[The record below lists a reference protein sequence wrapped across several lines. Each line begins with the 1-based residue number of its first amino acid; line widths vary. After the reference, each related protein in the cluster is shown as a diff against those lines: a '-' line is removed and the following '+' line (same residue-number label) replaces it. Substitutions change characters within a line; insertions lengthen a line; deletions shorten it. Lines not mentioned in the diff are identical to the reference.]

1 MVNGLW
7 TGQPTVTNKPTT
19 YTNKY
24 LNYLALESQNSN
36 ATFTIKGSNFGTKS
50 GTVSL
55 LSNVGTPIIGVTVT
69 ITSWSNT
76 SITFSAKSLYTFT
89 NSAGGAVAVSTQ
101 PNATTFSGTGAAKLS
116 VLGFVGTISTRGYGQ
131 CVWYV
136 ADQRLAASIL
146 IPPSAY
152 STTATIG
159 ATYVP
164 QIHDALVYG
173 TKHVAIITSE
183 PIKTV
188 NGTTTTWT
196 FTVANN
202 FQAGQLV
209 IISGCTPT
217 GYNGTWTIAT
227 ASSTQFTVTN
237 SSNPGTGTVFGTAT
251 TVAQGFKNAMRV
263 QRNSGTTSTAGFAFT
278 QSLET
283 QNSLPLA
290 GKTVTL
296 SFWARAS
303 SSISSNSL
311 SAYITYGQGTDQ
323 NTIYGFTNQ
332 ANFNQTFTTT
342 SGWALYTLSNYT
354 LPTNITQVGLYF
366 FYTPAGTAGSADY
379 FDITGVQLEIGS
391 TATAFSR
398 AGGTIQGELAACQR
412 YYYSINSNTAG
423 AGSYSTFGQGS
434 VSYGATGYAN
444 VVVPYAVTMRV
455 SPTLIYSGSFQVGNL
470 GIPGFAVSSLA
481 LSQVNAYQ
489 MAIQCN
495 ATGLPGAGYGLQLM
509 CNANNTS
516 YVAFNSEL

>member
-1 MVNGLW
+1 MFSVISTDTDSNVV
-7 TGQPTVTNKPTT
+7 TTVGQ
-19 YTNKY
+19 
-24 LNYLALESQNSN
+24 SSQQNSLTAGFISGSITVYAKASTAIQYSLGYASSG
-36 ATFTIKGSNFGTKS
+36 ATAMQYELHVVVAGTIAPSST
-50 GTVSL
+50 GTVSSFNGRTGAVVPASGDYTPAQVASL
-55 LSNVGTPIIGVTVT
+55 DANEYVAAKNFIINGGMDIWQRGTSFSIATGVLTYTADRWCSYPGVSTWTVSQLAPAT
-69 ITSWSNT
+69 ITAISST
-76 SITFSAKSLYTFT
+76 S
-89 NSAGGAVAVSTQ
+89 
-101 PNATTFSGTGAAKLS
+101 
-116 VLGFVGTISTRGYGQ
+116 
-131 CVWYV
+131 
-136 ADQRLAASIL
+136 
-146 IPPSAY
+146 
-152 STTATIG
+152 
-159 ATYVP
+159 
-164 QIHDALVYG
+164 
-173 TKHVAIITSE
+173 
-183 PIKTV
+183 
-188 NGTTTTWT
+188 TTWT

>member
-1 MVNGLW
+1 MNNTKSGKIFNWLLVLLTLACGTAIAAPPIPTNPTPGSTISPGPTTSSSTVTLIWSASVGATSYGVSVRDIAANALVVSTTTTTTSYTASLSVGKQYRWNVNACNSAGCSSYTTVLYFQTPTTQAQVTITSISGWNAGDSVVNGLW

-196 FTVANN
+196 FTVGEMNYNWGEAVGSSSKT
-202 FQAGQLV
+202 FSV
-209 IISGCTPT
+209 KSSVKSG
-217 GYNGTWTIAT
+217 
-227 ASSTQFTVTN
+227 V
-237 SSNPGTGTVFGTAT
+237 VT
-251 TVAQGFKNAMRV
+251 TVV
-263 QRNSGTTSTAGFAFT
+263 TTNIGS
-278 QSLET
+278 
-283 QNSLPLA
+283 LA
-290 GKTVTL
+290 G
-296 SFWARAS
+296 S
-303 SSISSNSL
+303 SY
-311 SAYITYGQGTDQ
+311 A
-323 NTIYGFTNQ
+323 
-332 ANFNQTFTTT
+332 
-342 SGWALYTLSNYT
+342 
-354 LPTNITQVGLYF
+354 
-366 FYTPAGTAGSADY
+366 
-379 FDITGVQLEIGS
+379 
-391 TATAFSR
+391 
-398 AGGTIQGELAACQR
+398 
-412 YYYSINSNTAG
+412 
-423 AGSYSTFGQGS
+423 
-434 VSYGATGYAN
+434 ATGYW
-444 VVVPYAVTMRV
+444 R
-455 SPTLIYSGSFQVGNL
+455 
-470 GIPGFAVSSLA
+470 
-481 LSQVNAYQ
+481 
-489 MAIQCN
+489 
-495 ATGLPGAGYGLQLM
+495 
-509 CNANNTS
+509 
-516 YVAFNSEL
+516 